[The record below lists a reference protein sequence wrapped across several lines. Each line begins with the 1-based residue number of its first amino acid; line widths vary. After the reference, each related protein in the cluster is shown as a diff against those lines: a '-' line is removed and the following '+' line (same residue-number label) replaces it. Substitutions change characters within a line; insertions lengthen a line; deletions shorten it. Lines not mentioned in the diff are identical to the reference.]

1 MCGGN
6 GRGWEGKG
14 KERDFKPSGSY
25 WIFAFLLKIFFIT
38 VLDLQ
43 KKNHRDST
51 ESSHIP
57 QTQLPPLK
65 KSYISTIHLLQLE
78 NQHDE

>member
-6 GRGWEGKG
+6 GRGWEGKREG
-14 KERDFKPSGSY
+14 LQTFWQLLD
-25 WIFAFLLKIFFIT
+25 FAFLLKIFFIT

-43 KKNHRDST
+43 KKIT
-51 ESSHIP
+51 EIVQRVPTSPNPASPI
-57 QTQLPPLK
+57 K